1 MKLKKGL
8 LTFVLLFISIIT
20 LSLFGKVNAVTVDSY
35 TLNIKFLRS
44 AGGHGYTFGAG
55 GNDKTIWKIY
65 DTAHENSGQ
74 TFYCLKGGPGF
85 GVEDMLTNSSY
96 I

>member
-20 LSLFGKVNAVTVDSY
+20 LSLFGSVNAVTPDSY

-44 AGGHGYTFGAG
+44 ANGHGYTFGTN
-55 GNDKTIWKIY
+55 GNEKTIWKIY
-65 DTAHENSGQ
+65 STS
-74 TFYCLKGGPGF
+74 K
-85 GVEDMLTNSSY
+85 
-96 I
+96 